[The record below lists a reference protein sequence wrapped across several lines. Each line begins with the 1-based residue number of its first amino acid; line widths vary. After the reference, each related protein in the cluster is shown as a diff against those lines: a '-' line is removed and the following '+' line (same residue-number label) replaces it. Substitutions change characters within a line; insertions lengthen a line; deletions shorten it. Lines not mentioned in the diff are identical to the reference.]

1 MENKMQITLA
11 ESAGFCFGVKRATD
25 TLESLIKE
33 RKGKIYTYGDIIHN
47 PQYLQK
53 MSKLG
58 VATVGAYDIDRL
70 SAEASE
76 ESPVYVLIRAHGIMK
91 SEEERLKLAEK
102 NNPHFHS
109 VDCTCPFVSKVHRI
123 ADTEADEDSVFI
135 LIGSKEHPEVKGIVS
150 WAHGESYVFSSA
162 DEIDRHILGNSPLNW
177 DKKKLVVAAQTTQNI
192 KEWKKSYEKIKKLYT
207 NAIIFDTICNVT
219 EKRQGEAAELAPKSD
234 VMLVIGGKESSNTKK
249 LYDVCKL
256 SCPKTY
262 MIETY
267 KDIPSEILGNTYKI
281 GITAGASTP
290 GGIIEEVIHK
300 MAELENMQTFEEL
313 LEGSFKTLNTGDIVT
328 GVVTSVTGTEVHL
341 DLGAKATGI
350 ITLDQFTEDTTAKLS
365 DLVKVGDEVKA
376 FVIKVSDIDGIAT
389 LSKKR
394 VDSDASW
401 YAMQELAAD
410 GTIVE
415 GKVIEAVKGGLV
427 MNVNSVRVF
436 VPASLSGVAKDGDL
450 SALVGTTQKVK
461 LKEVN
466 ARGKRAYG
474 SIRDVARAERKA
486 REDAFWSTAEVGQK
500 FHGTVKNLT
509 AYGAFVEIAP
519 GIEGMVHVSELTWKR
534 VRQPSDVVS
543 VGDEIDVYI
552 LDLNPERKRISL
564 GCKTEETNPWYVF
577 THKYSLGDVAEV
589 KIANFTTFGAFAEIV
604 PGQDGLIHISE
615 ISDQRVAKASDVLE
629 LGQLVNVKIIAID
642 EENKKVSLSIKALTA
657 PVAEEES
664 EEEAEEDYGDSVVYS
679 TDAPDESVYTEE
691 DAE

>member
-1 MENKMQITLA
+1 MKITLA

-25 TLESLIKE
+25 TLESLIEQK
-33 RKGKIYTYGDIIHN
+33 KGNIYTYGDIIHN
-47 PQYLQK
+47 PQYLQS
-53 MSKLG
+53 MREAG
-58 VATVGAYDIDRL
+58 VSTVGAADILRL
-70 SAEASE
+70 ASE
-76 ESPVYVLIRAHGIMK
+76 ATEAVPVYVLIRAHGITK
-91 SEEERLKLAEK
+91 GEEELLRRCEEE
-102 NNPHFHS
+102 NPYFHA

-123 ADTEADEDSVFI
+123 ADKETDADTVFI
-135 LIGSKEHPEVKGIVS
+135 LIGSKDHPEVKGIVS
-150 WAHGESYVFSSA
+150 WAHGEAYAFATA
-162 DEIDRHILGNSPLNW
+162 DEVENHIMSIGVEKWQDRKI
-177 DKKKLVVAAQTTQNI
+177 VVAAQTTQNI
-192 KEWKKSYEKIKKLYT
+192 GEWKKSFEKIKKLYT
-207 NAIIFDTICNVT
+207 NAIVFDTICNVT
-219 EKRQGEAAELAPKSD
+219 EKRQGEAEKLAPESD
-234 VMLVIGGKESSNTKK
+234 VMIVIGGKESSNTKK
-249 LYDVCKL
+249 LYDICRQ

-267 KDIPSEILGNTYKI
+267 KDIPSEILGSTYKI

-300 MAELENMQTFEEL
+300 MAELETMQTFEEL
-313 LEGSFKTLNTGDIVT
+313 LDGSFKTLNTGDIVT

-350 ITLDQFTEDTTAKLS
+350 ITLDQFTDDTTAKLA
-365 DLVKVGDEVKA
+365 DIVKVGDEVKA

-401 YAMQELAAD
+401 YAMQELEAN

-415 GKVIEAVKGGLV
+415 GKVVEAVKGGLV

-436 VPASLSGVAKDGDL
+436 VPASLSGVPRDGDL
-450 SALVGTTQKVK
+450 TALVGTTQRVK

-466 ARGKRAYG
+466 ARSKRAYG

-500 FHGTVKNLT
+500 YHGTVKNLT
-509 AYGAFVEIAP
+509 VYGAFVEIAP
-519 GIEGMVHVSELTWKR
+519 GIEGMVHLSELTWKR
-534 VRQPSDVVS
+534 VRQPSDVVAT
-543 VGDEIDVYI
+543 GDEIDVYI
-552 LDLNPERKRISL
+552 LDLNRERKRISL

-577 THKYSLGDVAEV
+577 THKYSLSDVAEV

-615 ISDQRVAKASDVLE
+615 ISSERIAKASDVLE

-642 EENKKVSLSIKALTA
+642 EENKKVSLSIKALSA
-657 PVAEEES
+657 PAVEEEIY
-664 EEEAEEDYGDSVVYS
+664 EEEEEDDYNGGVVYS
-679 TDAPDESVYTEE
+679 TDAPDESIYADE

>member
-1 MENKMQITLA
+1 MKITLA

-25 TLESLIKE
+25 TLESLIAEK
-33 RKGKIYTYGDIIHN
+33 KGRIYTYGDIIHN
-47 PQYLQK
+47 PQYLAEMK
-53 MSKLG
+53 AAG
-58 VATVGAYDIDRL
+58 VTTVSADDIKRL
-70 SAEASE
+70 CREASS
-76 ESPVYVLIRAHGIMK
+76 ESPVYVLIRAHGITK
-91 SEEERLKLAEK
+91 AEEELLKSSEIE
-102 NNPHFHS
+102 NPDFHS

-123 ADTEADEDSVFI
+123 ADSETDEDTVFI

-150 WAHGESYVFSSA
+150 WAHGEAHAFASA
-162 DEIDRHILGNSPLNW
+162 DEIDRHIVENGVEKWQN
-177 DKKKLVVAAQTTQNI
+177 KKIVVAAQTTQNI
-192 KEWKKSYEKIKKLYT
+192 GEWKKSYEKIKKLYT

-219 EKRQGEAAELAPKSD
+219 EKRQGEAAKLAPEVD

-249 LYDVCKL
+249 LYDICKL
-256 SCPKTY
+256 ACPKTY

-290 GGIIEEVIHK
+290 GGIIHK
-300 MAELENMQTFEEL
+300 MAELETMQTFEEL
-313 LEGSFKTLNTGDIVT
+313 LDGSFKTLNTGDIVT

-365 DLVKVGDEVKA
+365 DIVKVGDEVKA

-394 VDSDASW
+394 VDSDANW
-401 YAMQELAAD
+401 YAMQELEAN

-415 GKVIEAVKGGLV
+415 GKVVEAVKGGVV

-436 VPASLSGVAKDGDL
+436 VPASLSGVPRDGDL
-450 SALVGTTQKVK
+450 NALVGTTQKVK

-466 ARGKRAYG
+466 ARSKRAYG

-486 REDAFWSTAEVGQK
+486 REEAFWSTAEVGQK
-500 FHGTVKNLT
+500 YHGTVKNLT
-509 AYGAFVEIAP
+509 VYGAFVEIAP
-519 GIEGMVHVSELTWKR
+519 GIEGMVHLSELTWKR

-543 VGDEIDVYI
+543 TGDEIDVYI
-552 LDLNPERKRISL
+552 LDLNRERKRISL

-577 THKYSLGDVAEV
+577 THKYALGDVAEV

-615 ISDQRVAKASDVLE
+615 ISDQRIAKASDVLE

-642 EENKKVSLSIKALTA
+642 EENKKVSLSIKALNA
-657 PVAEEES
+657 PAVEEVEYEEE
-664 EEEAEEDYGDSVVYS
+664 EEDDYNGGVVYS
-679 TDAPDESVYTEE
+679 TDAPDESIYTEE

>member
-1 MENKMQITLA
+1 MKITLA

-25 TLESLIKE
+25 TLESLIAAGE
-33 RKGKIYTYGDIIHN
+33 GKIYTYGDIIHN

-53 MSKLG
+53 MREAG
-58 VATVGAYDIDRL
+58 VVTVGINEIERL
-70 SAEASE
+70 CVEATE
-76 ESPVYVLIRAHGIMK
+76 DSPVYVLIRAHGITK
-91 SEEERLKLAEK
+91 SEEELLKLAEK
-102 NNPHFHS
+102 RNPYFHS

-123 ADTEADEDSVFI
+123 ADEETDEDSVFI

-150 WAHGESYVFSSA
+150 WTHGEACVFASA
-162 DEIDRHILGNSPLNW
+162 DEIDRYVQGNNATKW
-177 DKKKLVVAAQTTQNI
+177 NKKRIIVAAQTTQNI
-192 KEWKKSYEKIKKLYT
+192 EEWKKSYEKIKKLYT

-219 EKRQGEAAELAPKSD
+219 EKRQGEASKLAPESD

-249 LYDVCKL
+249 LYDICRL
-256 SCPKTY
+256 ACPKTY

-300 MAELENMQTFEEL
+300 MAELETMQTFEEL
-313 LEGSFKTLNTGDIVT
+313 LDGSFKTLNTGDIVT

-401 YAMQELAAD
+401 YALQELEAN

-415 GKVIEAVKGGLV
+415 GKVVEAVKGGVV

-436 VPASLSGVAKDGDL
+436 VPASLSGVSKDGDL
-450 SALVGTTQKVK
+450 NSLVGTTQKVK

-466 ARGKRAYG
+466 ARSKRAYG
-474 SIRDVARAERKA
+474 SIRDVVRAERKA
-486 REDAFWSTAEVGQK
+486 REEAFWSSAEVGNK
-500 FHGTVKNLT
+500 YHGTVKNLT

-552 LDLNPERKRISL
+552 LDLNRERKRISL

-577 THKYSLGDVAEV
+577 TQKYSLGDVAEV

-615 ISDQRVAKASDVLE
+615 ISDQRISKASDVLE
-629 LGQLVNVKIIAID
+629 IGQLVNAKIIAID

-657 PVAEEES
+657 PAVEEEY
-664 EEEAEEDYGDSVVYS
+664 EEEEEDNYNGGVVYS
-679 TDAPDESVYTEE
+679 TDAPDESIFTEE

>member
-1 MENKMQITLA
+1 MKITLA

-25 TLESLIKE
+25 TLESLINAG
-33 RKGKIYTYGDIIHN
+33 KGKIFTYGDIIHN

-53 MSKLG
+53 MREAG
-58 VATVGAYDIDRL
+58 VVTVGIDDIERL
-70 SAEASE
+70 CAEATE
-76 ESPVYVLIRAHGIMK
+76 ESPVYVLIRAHGITK
-91 SEEERLKLAEK
+91 SEEELLKLAEK
-102 NNPHFHS
+102 RNPSFHS

-123 ADTEADEDSVFI
+123 ADEETDADSLFI

-150 WAHGESYVFSSA
+150 WAHGEACVFASSDGIDSYIQA
-162 DEIDRHILGNSPLNW
+162 NDTTNW
-177 DKKKLVVAAQTTQNI
+177 NKKRIVVAAQTTQNI
-192 KEWKKSYEKIKKLYT
+192 EEWKKSYEKIKKLYT

-219 EKRQGEAAELAPKSD
+219 EKRQGEASKLAPESD

-249 LYDVCKL
+249 LYDICRL
-256 SCPKTY
+256 ACPKTY

-300 MAELENMQTFEEL
+300 MAELETMQTFEEL
-313 LEGSFKTLNTGDIVT
+313 LDGSFKTLNTGDIVT

-401 YAMQELAAD
+401 YALQELEAN

-415 GKVIEAVKGGLV
+415 GKVVEAVKGGVV

-436 VPASLSGVAKDGDL
+436 VPASLSGVPKDGDL
-450 SALVGTTQKVK
+450 NSLVGTTQKVK

-466 ARGKRAYG
+466 ARSKRAYG

-486 REDAFWSTAEVGQK
+486 REEAFWSSAEVGNK
-500 FHGTVKNLT
+500 YHGIVKNLT

-552 LDLNPERKRISL
+552 LELNRERKRISL

-615 ISDQRVAKASDVLE
+615 ISDQRISKASDVLE
-629 LGQLVNVKIIAID
+629 IGQLVNAKIIAID

-657 PVAEEES
+657 PAVEEEY
-664 EEEAEEDYGDSVVYS
+664 EEEEEDDDYNGGVVYS
-679 TDAPDESVYTEE
+679 TDAPDESIYTEE

>member
-1 MENKMQITLA
+1 MKITLA

-25 TLESLIKE
+25 TLEALISEK
-33 RKGKIYTYGDIIHN
+33 KGKIYTYGDIIHN
-47 PQYLQK
+47 PQYLESMRQR
-53 MSKLG
+53 G
-58 VATVGAYDIDRL
+58 VATVGYDDIERL
-70 SAEASE
+70 LSEASA

-91 SEEERLKLAEK
+91 HEEELLRRCETE
-102 NNPHFHS
+102 NPDFHA

-123 ADTEADEDSVFI
+123 ADEETDTDTVFI
-135 LIGSKEHPEVKGIVS
+135 LVGSKEHPEVKGIVS
-150 WAHGESYVFSSA
+150 WAHGEAHAFASC
-162 DEIDRHILGNSPLNW
+162 DEFDRHIMENEVEKWQNR
-177 DKKKLVVAAQTTQNI
+177 KIVVAAQTTQNI
-192 KEWKKSYEKIKKLYT
+192 GEWKKTFEKIKKLYT
-207 NAIIFDTICNVT
+207 NATVFDTICNVT
-219 EKRQGEAAELAPKSD
+219 EKRQGEAAKLAPESD
-234 VMLVIGGKESSNTKK
+234 VMIVIGGKESSNTKK
-249 LYDVCKL
+249 LYDICKKT
-256 SCPKTY
+256 CPKTY

-267 KDIPSEILGNTYKI
+267 DDIPSEILGSTYKI

-290 GGIIEEVIHK
+290 GGIIQEVIHK
-300 MAELENMQTFEEL
+300 MAELETMQTFEEL
-313 LEGSFKTLNTGDIVT
+313 LDSSFKTLNTGDIVT

-350 ITLDQFTEDTTAKLS
+350 ITLDQFTEDTTAKLA
-365 DLVKVGDEVKA
+365 DIVKVGDEVKA
-376 FVIKVSDIDGIAT
+376 FVIKVSDVDGIAT

-401 YAMQELAAD
+401 YAMQELEQS

-415 GKVIEAVKGGLV
+415 GKVVEAVKGGLV

-436 VPASLSGVAKDGDL
+436 VPASLSGVPRDGDL

-466 ARGKRAYG
+466 ARSKRAYG

-486 REDAFWSTAEVGQK
+486 REEAFWSTAEVGQK
-500 FHGTVKNLT
+500 YHGTVKNLT
-509 AYGAFVEIAP
+509 VYGAFVEIAP
-519 GIEGMVHVSELTWKR
+519 GIEGMVHLSELTWKR

-543 VGDEIDVYI
+543 TGDEIDVYI
-552 LDLNPERKRISL
+552 LDLNRERKRISL

-615 ISDQRVAKASDVLE
+615 ISTERIAKASDVLE
-629 LGQLVNVKIIAID
+629 LGQLVDAKIIAID
-642 EENKKVSLSIKALTA
+642 EENKKVSLSIKALSA
-657 PVAEEES
+657 PAVEEEIYDD
-664 EEEAEEDYGDSVVYS
+664 EEEDDYNGGVVYS
-679 TDAPDESVYTEE
+679 TDAPDESIYTDE

>member
-1 MENKMQITLA
+1 MKITLA

-25 TLESLIKE
+25 TLESLIAEK
-33 RKGKIYTYGDIIHN
+33 RGKIYTYGDIIHN
-47 PQYLQK
+47 PQYLRK
-53 MSKLG
+53 MKEAG
-58 VATVGAYDIDRL
+58 VTTVGIGDIDRL
-70 SAEASE
+70 RDEAAPD
-76 ESPVYVLIRAHGIMK
+76 SPVYVLIRAHGITK
-91 SEEERLKLAEK
+91 KEEELLKLSEK
-102 NNPHFHS
+102 ENPDFHS

-123 ADTEADEDSVFI
+123 ADSETDADTVFI

-150 WAHGESYVFSSA
+150 WAHGEAHAFVSA
-162 DEIDRHILGNSPLNW
+162 DETERHIMENGVEKWQN
-177 DKKKLVVAAQTTQNI
+177 KKIVVAAQTTQNI
-192 KEWKKSYEKIKKLYT
+192 GEWKKSYEKIKKLYT

-219 EKRQGEAAELAPKSD
+219 EKRQGEAAKLAPESD

-249 LYDVCKL
+249 LYDICKL

-300 MAELENMQTFEEL
+300 MAELETMQTFEEL
-313 LEGSFKTLNTGDIVT
+313 LDGSFKTLNTGDIVT

-365 DLVKVGDEVKA
+365 DIVKVGDEVKA

-401 YAMQELAAD
+401 YAMQELEAN

-415 GKVIEAVKGGLV
+415 GKVVEAVKGGLV

-436 VPASLSGVAKDGDL
+436 VPASLSGVPKDGDL
-450 SALVGTTQKVK
+450 NALVGTTQKVK

-466 ARGKRAYG
+466 ARSKRAYG

-486 REDAFWSTAEVGQK
+486 REEAFWSAAEVGQK
-500 FHGTVKNLT
+500 YHGIVKNLT
-509 AYGAFVEIAP
+509 VYGAFVEIAP
-519 GIEGMVHVSELTWKR
+519 GIEGMVHLSELTWKR

-543 VGDEIDVYI
+543 TGDEIDVYI
-552 LDLNPERKRISL
+552 IDLNRERKRISL

-577 THKYSLGDVAEV
+577 THKYALGDVAEV

-615 ISDQRVAKASDVLE
+615 ISDQRVSKASDVLE

-642 EENKKVSLSIKALTA
+642 EENKKVSLSIKALNA
-657 PVAEEES
+657 PEVEEVEY
-664 EEEAEEDYGDSVVYS
+664 EEDDYNGGVVYS
-679 TDAPDESVYTEE
+679 TDAPDESIYAEE